1 MSVHPGNFFIG
12 GIGVFSLL
20 MWLAMVV
27 ACVYAFVL
35 FVKLARRGIAALDL
49 YIYAKNREIRERYES
64 VNKEEFR

>member
-1 MSVHPGNFFIG
+1 
-12 GIGVFSLL
+12 

-27 ACVYAFVL
+27 ACVYAFIL